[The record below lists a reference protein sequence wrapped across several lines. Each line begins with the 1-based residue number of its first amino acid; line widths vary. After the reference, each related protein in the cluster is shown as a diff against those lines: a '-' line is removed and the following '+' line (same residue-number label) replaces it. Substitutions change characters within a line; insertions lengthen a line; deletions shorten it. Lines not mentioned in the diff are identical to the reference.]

1 MAARYT
7 AGQKRRIAVLLFQN
21 DASTAV
27 GRSRKET
34 SMRAADCPLCGQHLE
49 AENDDEMFKKGR
61 AHADEKHA
69 DQNITDE
76 QIRQVPTRE
85 A

>member
-1 MAARYT
+1 MTARYT
-7 AGQKRRIAVLLFQN
+7 AGQKRRLAVLLSQH
-21 DASTAV
+21 DAFTAV
-27 GRSRKET
+27 GGSRKET
-34 SMRAADCPLCGQHLE
+34 SMRTADCPLCGQHLE
-49 AENDDEMFKKGR
+49 AENDDELFKKGR

-76 QIRQVPTRE
+76 QIRQVPTSE